1 MAQAAAPTLSPREVA
16 ELAGT
21 PKRAVEKA
29 IEERVLAVRSRAV
42 RRGARMAGRL
52 LPSYAVAYT
61 ALVANLDLKLA
72 IDQKK
77 RLLTKLARLAPA
89 EVSSARIEL
98 APAVEVDV
106 GRLIGDAME
115 RAERYRSAR
124 DKFIVIDDAV
134 KGGTPV
140 IRGTRMTV
148 YSVLG
153 RIEHGEAIEDLLDDN
168 PDLPHEAVE
177 AALTYA
183 RTHPPRGRPG
193 GRPWVAVA

>member
-29 IEERVLAVRSRAV
+29 IEERVLAVRSRGV

-115 RAERYRSAR
+115 RAEQYRSAR

-168 PDLPHEAVE
+168 PDLPHEAIE

-183 RTHPPRGRPG
+183 RTHPLRGRPG
-193 GRPWVAVA
+193 GRPWVAAA

>member
-1 MAQAAAPTLSPREVA
+1 MAQAAASLSPREVA
-16 ELAGT
+16 ELAGA
-21 PKRAVEKA
+21 PKRVVEKA

-42 RRGARMAGRL
+42 RRGGRIVGRL

-61 ALVANLDLKLA
+61 ALVANLDLKLG

-77 RLLTKLARLAPA
+77 RLLRKLARLAPA
-89 EVSSARIEL
+89 AVSSARIEL

-115 RAERYRSAR
+115 RTERYRSAR

-153 RIEHGEAIEDLLDDN
+153 RIEHGDAIEDLLDDN
-168 PDLPHEAVE
+168 PDLPREAIE

-183 RTHPPRGRPG
+183 RTHPLRGRPG
-193 GRPWVAVA
+193 GRPWVTAA

>member
-1 MAQAAAPTLSPREVA
+1 
-16 ELAGT
+16 
-21 PKRAVEKA
+21 
-29 IEERVLAVRSRAV
+29 
-42 RRGARMAGRL
+42 MAGRL

-115 RAERYRSAR
+115 RAEQYRSAR

-148 YSVLG
+148 YFVLG

-168 PDLPHEAVE
+168 PDLPHEAIE

-183 RTHPPRGRPG
+183 RTHPLRGRPG
-193 GRPWVAVA
+193 GRPWVAAA

>member
-1 MAQAAAPTLSPREVA
+1 MARAAAPTLSPREVA

-42 RRGARMAGRL
+42 PRGARMAGRL

-61 ALVANLDLKLA
+61 ALVANLDLKLG

-168 PDLPHEAVE
+168 PDLPHEAIE

-183 RTHPPRGRPG
+183 RTHPLRGRPG
-193 GRPWVAVA
+193 GRPWVAAA

>member
-29 IEERVLAVRSRAV
+29 IEERVLAVRSRGV

-115 RAERYRSAR
+115 RAEQYRSAR

-148 YSVLG
+148 YSVLW

-168 PDLPHEAVE
+168 PDLPHEAIE

-183 RTHPPRGRPG
+183 RTHPLRGRPG
-193 GRPWVAVA
+193 GRPWVAAA